1 MQSLFT
7 LSTCTGCSNNTW
19 HTLIHSYV
27 LASSPQSAF
36 LPFAITEST
45 FSTNY
50 YASTMFQ
57 YALRLNFSLRAIIFC
72 PQYRLLLLCTPIFG
86 DELPP
91 EYHVTGSCGLCV
103 ELHIKNSLEI
113 KFFDW
118 LLWPL
123 LWTPFLLFFVAM
135 VAMTST
141 MSSCEFN

>member
-1 MQSLFT
+1 MYMMQQQHLAYS
-7 LSTCTGCSNNTW
+7 
-19 HTLIHSYV
+19 HSFV
-27 LASSPQSAF
+27 CLASSPQSAL

-103 ELHIKNSLEI
+103 ELHIKNSLKI
-113 KFFDW
+113 KFLTGCYDRCYGRHFCY
-118 LLWPL
+118 
-123 LWTPFLLFFVAM
+123 FFVAM